1 MFLISSECRCES
13 RGMTPI
19 AQFASASSSLNSN
32 CGEVVHMQHFEQPL
46 GIDVVCMHVP
56 PRRPDFRRY
65 AMQTLRSAIMHVSE
79 CEGGRSCRLL
89 TLGIGRSG
97 LLPLLFPA
105 CSDPPS
111 PPTTVSP
118 PLDRSCRVPEAFHTR
133 PGARIPVRSSGPL
146 SPPCQRRI
154 TDMAA
159 YQEWSVARLGR
170 LH

>member
-1 MFLISSECRCES
+1 MTLFLISSECRCES

-32 CGEVVHMQHFEQPL
+32 CGEVVHMQQFEQPL

-111 PPTTVSP
+111 LSQQFLHHLTVHVAFRKPSILGP
-118 PLDRSCRVPEAFHTR
+118 ELASRCAVQDRFRRLANVESQTWLLTR
-133 PGARIPVRSSGPL
+133 NG
-146 SPPCQRRI
+146 Q
-154 TDMAA
+154 
-159 YQEWSVARLGR
+159 
-170 LH
+170 